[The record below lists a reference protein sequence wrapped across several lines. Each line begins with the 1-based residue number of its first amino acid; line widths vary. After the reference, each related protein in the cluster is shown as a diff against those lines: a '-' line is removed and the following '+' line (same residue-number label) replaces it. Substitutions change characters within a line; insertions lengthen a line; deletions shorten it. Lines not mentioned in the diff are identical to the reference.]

1 MKDQKTILYVED
13 DEALS
18 YLTIDNLQQHHYRV
32 LHCKD
37 GNQALELFR
46 NSSFDLCLLDIMIP
60 KIDGFTLAST
70 IRSLNPEIPI
80 IYLSAKSLK
89 EDRIKGL
96 RIGGD
101 DYLVKPFSMEELL
114 LKIQIFL
121 DRASKKSAGRNRT
134 LQVGTYQFDLDNYE
148 LKNSFQTHM
157 LTQKEAALLE
167 LFIRN
172 KNKVLKRADI
182 LMAIWGDD
190 DYFMGRSLDVFISRL
205 RKLFKNEPGIQFENL
220 HGIGFR
226 FKGD

>member
-1 MKDQKTILYVED
+1 MKAQKTILYVED
-13 DEALS
+13 DETLS
-18 YLTIDNLQQHHYRV
+18 YLTIDNLQQHHYHV
-32 LHCKD
+32 VHCQD
-37 GNQALELFR
+37 GQQALESFR
-46 NSSFDLCLLDIMIP
+46 TTSFDLCLLDIMIP
-60 KIDGFTLAST
+60 KIDGFTLATT
-70 IRSLNPEIPI
+70 IRNINPEIPI
-80 IYLSAKSLK
+80 LYLSAKSLK

-96 RIGGD
+96 RSGGD

-121 DRASKKSAGRNRT
+121 DRAQKKSVSSPST
-134 LQVGTYQFDLDNYE
+134 LRLGSYQFDISNYE
-148 LKNSFQTHM
+148 INNGTSSFK

-172 KNKVLKRADI
+172 KNKVLKREEI

-205 RKLFKNEPGIQFENL
+205 RKMFKDDRNIHFENL

-226 FKGD
+226 FKES